1 VKRDVCKKGFSC
13 GLACISR
20 SASCRQFLRG
30 QIGFYR
36 TLSPVAREVY
46 KAYTKALKAL
56 REEAP
61 NQFNDLQAALA
72 GGLEYRLGS
81 LATPTGIVTAAAVRA
96 FINRVKKG
104 DLKEAAVAASEE
116 VAKGVRGVAIKKLQ
130 MTAIKSAL
138 ATFGVKG
145 EAAGAMAEIANQTL
159 REGNKRV
166 KARVAAA
173 KRESAAVK
181 ELSPLRNMSQG
192 VKDFVSDMGLGA
204 VGALKNGDVQRAM
217 AGGLGQ
223 QLVQLGVGF
232 AAHKALHVGATIGL
246 GALPILG
253 RNDPKAIMAAM
264 AAAAAGNIAR
274 KYFIDP
280 KLEK

>member
-1 VKRDVCKKGFSC
+1 VKKDVCKKGFSC

-96 FINRVKKG
+96 FINRVEKVTWRKQRG
-104 DLKEAAVAASEE
+104 LWQRLLIKPLERAINELKP
-116 VAKGVRGVAIKKLQ
+116 GLQRLRG
-130 MTAIKSAL
+130 
-138 ATFGVKG
+138 
-145 EAAGAMAEIANQTL
+145 
-159 REGNKRV
+159 
-166 KARVAAA
+166 
-173 KRESAAVK
+173 
-181 ELSPLRNMSQG
+181 
-192 VKDFVSDMGLGA
+192 
-204 VGALKNGDVQRAM
+204 
-217 AGGLGQ
+217 
-223 QLVQLGVGF
+223 
-232 AAHKALHVGATIGL
+232 KAL
-246 GALPILG
+246 
-253 RNDPKAIMAAM
+253 R
-264 AAAAAGNIAR
+264 
-274 KYFIDP
+274 
-280 KLEK
+280 

>member
-1 VKRDVCKKGFSC
+1 M
-13 GLACISR
+13 
-20 SASCRQFLRG
+20 
-30 QIGFYR
+30 
-36 TLSPVAREVY
+36 E
-46 KAYTKALKAL
+46 
-56 REEAP
+56 
-61 NQFNDLQAALA
+61 
-72 GGLEYRLGS
+72 
-81 LATPTGIVTAAAVRA
+81 
-96 FINRVKKG
+96 
-104 DLKEAAVAASEE
+104 
-116 VAKGVRGVAIKKLQ
+116 
-130 MTAIKSAL
+130 
-138 ATFGVKG
+138 

-192 VKDFVSDMGLGA
+192 VKDFVSDMG
-204 VGALKNGDVQRAM
+204 
-217 AGGLGQ
+217 
-223 QLVQLGVGF
+223 F